1 MENKTFEEKM
11 KEIRAF
17 IKATETYQYN
27 FKKEAEEMIDKIQ
40 RYFLISKILLI
51 LSFCILFFGM
61 FLK

>member
-17 IKATETYQYN
+17 IKATETDQYN